1 MTAWYRFPGYEG
13 NRNGKGFG
21 SAMIGLYETPDRK
34 IDKNYVT
41 FTFGTHEQNGYSVV
55 IFNNEGARRINW
67 TDASGLRSDVRG
79 KWHQVSL
86 VLDMEARRVIA
97 HHRPT
102 AEDAW
107 QVFHAATY
115 RRMDWTPKYVLV
127 SAYNQV
133 PDWRFCVDDIEVRS
147 SMRTGMDSR

>member
-1 MTAWYRFPGYEG
+1 M
-13 NRNGKGFG
+13 
-21 SAMIGLYETPDRK
+21 
-34 IDKNYVT
+34 
-41 FTFGTHEQNGYSVV
+41 V
-55 IFNNEGARRINW
+55 ILNNEGARRINW
-67 TDASGLRSDVRG
+67 CDASGPRSDVRG